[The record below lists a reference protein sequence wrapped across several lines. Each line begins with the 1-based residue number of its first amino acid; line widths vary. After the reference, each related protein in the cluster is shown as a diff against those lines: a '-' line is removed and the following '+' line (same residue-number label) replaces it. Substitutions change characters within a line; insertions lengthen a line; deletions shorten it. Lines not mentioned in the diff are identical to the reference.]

1 MKFSIVR
8 IDKKKALHLTT
19 KDAGAFLERIKTDTK
34 SEGIGGLRRHI
45 ATFGDSKGYE
55 QRTPIARVFP
65 AVELAKEPNGN
76 LSIVN
81 FNGLVVLHVGG
92 LMKQEDVEAV
102 KEASRMMPTTF
113 AAFAGADGRSVE
125 VLVSVCPK
133 DGRQLKDEQE
143 MDQFC
148 KIAYDVAFNVYSGI
162 LLKPI
167 ERQPVSARYSFLMT
181 LDAEP
186 YVNTA
191 HSSLTIE
198 HSPLAID
205 RLPLTIDHSSL
216 GIDHGF
222 ASDGA
227 ALNVQS
233 SMFNVQSS
241 QDVQWNTDMTL
252 YGDYE
257 LIYKRAAEEA
267 FTETADVIESQWQ
280 EAYMTELARRLCEK
294 GLPEEEAFLHI
305 RNHHVYSR
313 SYDEYTIRAIV
324 SAVYG
329 ESRPKL
335 VQADEAKSSRDMRRL
350 IKFLMTRYVF
360 RNNTVMGYVEYRPNN
375 TWVQDWAPCDEN
387 AINGLTIEARLA
399 NLDVRDKDV
408 RRYVHSNFVRKI
420 DPTADYLWRIH
431 DKWDGKTDHIGEL
444 ARTVP
449 CDFPQWEKWFRKWF
463 LYMVAQWRGLS
474 RDFGNAIVPLL
485 ISPQGDG
492 KSFFC
497 QNLLPRELR
506 WGYYPNLDVSE
517 KRQTLQAMH
526 NFLLINLD
534 EFNQISSKVQ
544 EGFLKNVIQLPSV
557 KIKRPY
563 GRHVEEF
570 PRLASFIATTNEE
583 RVLADPTGNRR
594 FICVRLTAP
603 VDMSYK
609 PNYEQLYSQA
619 WQLLDQ
625 GEQYWFTPDEVKA
638 VMEHNREFEMEP
650 PAVQYFREYFDITDD
665 EEQGT
670 WMTVTAI
677 YQSLRRQVGAG
688 LQVNGS
694 SNFGRYLTNMPG
706 IRRRRAKKGR
716 EYLVIPKF

>member
-8 IDKKKALHLTT
+8 IDKKKVLHLTT
-19 KDAGAFLERIKTDTK
+19 KGAEAFIERIKTDTK
-34 SEGIGGLRRHI
+34 SEEIGGLRRHI
-45 ATFGDSKGYE
+45 AAYGDSAGYE

-65 AVELAKEPNGN
+65 SVELTKELNGN
-76 LSIVN
+76 LSITK

-113 AAFAGADGRSVE
+113 AAFTGADGRSLE
-125 VLVSVCPK
+125 VLVSVSPK
-133 DGRQLKDEQE
+133 GGRQLKDEQE
-143 MDQFC
+143 MDRFC
-148 KIAYDVAFNVYSGI
+148 KIAYDVAFNAYTGI
-162 LLKPI
+162 LPKPI
-167 ERQPVSARYSFLMT
+167 ERQFVSARYSFLMT

-191 HSSLTIE
+191 HSSLTI
-198 HSPLAID
+198 
-205 RLPLTIDHSSL
+205 DHST
-216 GIDHGF
+216 
-222 ASDGA
+222 
-227 ALNVQS
+227 
-233 SMFNVQSS
+233 FNVQSS
-241 QDVQWNTDMTL
+241 QDVQWNTDINL
-252 YGDYE
+252 YGEYE

-280 EAYMTELARRLCEK
+280 EAYITELARRLCEK

-305 RNHHVYSR
+305 RNHHVYSS

-324 SAVYG
+324 STVYG

-335 VQADEAKSSRDMRRL
+335 AQADEAKTSRDMRRL
-350 IKFLMTRYVF
+350 IEFLTTRYVF

-375 TWVQDWAPCDEN
+375 TWIQDWAPCDEN

-399 NLDVRDKDV
+399 NHDVRDKDV
-408 RRYVHSNFVRKI
+408 RRYVHSNFIRRI
-420 DPTADYLWRIH
+420 DPTEDYLWKIH

-449 CDFPQWEKWFRKWF
+449 CDLPQWEHWFRKWF
-463 LYMVAQWRGLS
+463 LYMVSQWRGMS

-485 ISPQGDG
+485 ISSQGDG

-497 QNLLPRELR
+497 QNILPKELR

-534 EFNQISSKVQ
+534 EFNQISPKMQ

-625 GEQYWFTPDEVKA
+625 GEQYWFAPEEVKA
-638 VMEHNREFEMEP
+638 VLEHNREFEMEP
-650 PAVQYFREYFDITDD
+650 AAVQYFREYFDITDD